1 MDVFLPSAWTSM
13 LLAAQLGFGLLW
25 LTSGVSKLR
34 DLRAFEA
41 GLHQYDLIPSAW
53 VPLSAWLIPI
63 VECGLAV
70 VFLVGRAVPMAA
82 FISAG
87 LLLIFSSAV
96 IINLRRGR
104 RIPCHC
110 HGLARSPSISWAL
123 VVRNAGLLLT
133 CLVLFSYPPYGI
145 AVTISVLGWLAI
157 GMISVSWW
165 LLLHLLYSTI
175 DVVVSVH
182 HITIKS

>member
-1 MDVFLPSAWTSM
+1 MDVVLPSAWASV

-34 DLRAFEA
+34 NLHAFAA
-41 GLHQYDLIPSAW
+41 GLRQYDLLPPAW
-53 VPLSAWLIPI
+53 VPLSAWFIPI
-63 VECGLAV
+63 VECGLALF
-70 VFLVGRAVPMAA
+70 FLVGRAVPMAA

-96 IINLRRGR
+96 IVNLRRGR

-110 HGLARSPSISWAL
+110 HGLVRSPAISWGL
-123 VVRNAGLLLT
+123 VVRNAGLVLT
-133 CLVLFSYPPYGI
+133 GLVLLNYPPQGF
-145 AVTISVLGWLAI
+145 AVTFSVLGWLVIALI
-157 GMISVSWW
+157 AASWW
-165 LLLHLLYSTI
+165 LLLHLVHSAI

-182 HITIKS
+182 HTTIKS